1 MTLSPGT
8 KLGPYEILAPL
19 GAGGMGEV
27 YRAKDTRLGREVAV
41 KVLPQHLSANEEI
54 RARFERE
61 AKTVSSLNHPNICTL
76 FDVGRAPGEAGSG
89 ETDYLVMELI
99 EGDTLA
105 ERLRKGPLPGAE
117 LLRLGAQIADALDR
131 AHRAGVIHRDLKPGN
146 VMLTRSGA
154 KLMDFGLARAADVAK
169 KSGSGSSGSPL
180 TQSPTVA
187 QALTTE
193 GSIVGTY
200 QYMAPE
206 QLEGHEADA
215 RSDIWAMGCVLYE
228 MATGKRAFEGRSQ
241 ATLIAAI
248 IGSQPAPVNEAPSGA
263 PAGDAA
269 PAGLDRLIRACLAKD
284 PEDRVQ
290 TAHAVKQQLQWIAEG
305 AGMSGVGT
313 LASTPGAV
321 PAPLAA
327 RRGGSKLAWG
337 VAAAALLAAVALAGQ
352 LWREGSETGPSLRFE
367 IRIPASLAPL
377 GPLRLSPDGR
387 MAAFAATDS
396 SGAARLW
403 LRTFDDLECHALPGT
418 EGAGRPFWSPDS
430 RALAFFSGG
439 KLRKILVTGGRPETI
454 CDAPGGS
461 DGCWT
466 RKGQILFDGDG
477 AHPMIRM
484 VPATGGE
491 PHAITVLDTLRH
503 EIQHGWPEALPDGRH
518 YLYGVTNSDPDK
530 SETRLGEIGST
541 HAVRVTSGDSRVEFA
556 PSGHLL
562 FEREGALLAQ
572 RLSVGSG
579 KLTGEPRTLV
589 DQVGVNRANA
599 MPFFSCAS
607 GADVLLYSQARGSA
621 RRIVWVDRTGRAGEQ
636 IGPNGAYGS
645 LALSP
650 DGKRLAY
657 ELADASGQ
665 AGDLWVRDLERGISS
680 RFTIDPANDMWPVW
694 GPDSRTLYW
703 TSNRAGAYSVYRRS
717 LDSVGS
723 DSLVYKTTANVGP
736 VDASRDGR
744 YLACM
749 VNTNGAWDA
758 IAVPLA
764 GGAPVPIAA
773 TKFAETRPHFSPDG
787 RWVAYDS
794 DQSGLAQAYV
804 QAFPGPGAPVQISSQ
819 GGGNPYWS
827 ADGTQLFY
835 RSLTQDLMV
844 ADVKTGERF
853 EAGASHL
860 LFNFPLVLA
869 SGNVGR
875 YAPAADGQR
884 FLFCAPLPTES
895 AWMPIAV
902 LGWARAL
909 RK

>member
-1 MTLSPGT
+1 MLDSGT
-8 KLGPYEILAPL
+8 RLGPYEILSPL

-27 YRAKDTRLGREVAV
+27 YRARDTRLGREVAV
-41 KVLPQHLSANEEI
+41 KVLPLHLSSNDEI

-76 FDVGRAPGEAGSG
+76 FDVGREGD
-89 ETDYLVMELI
+89 TDYLVMELI

-105 ERLRKGPLPGAE
+105 ERLRKGPLAGAD
-117 LLRLGAQIADALDR
+117 LLRIGAQIADALDR

-154 KLMDFGLARAADVAK
+154 KLMDFGLARAAGVANK
-169 KSGSGSSGSPL
+169 TGSGSSGSAL

-193 GSIVGTY
+193 GSIVGTF

-206 QLEGHEADA
+206 QLEGREADV
-215 RSDIWAMGCVLYE
+215 RSDIWGLGCLLYE

-248 IGSQPAPVNEAPSGA
+248 IGSQPAAVIEAPTGS
-263 PAGDAA
+263 PAGAVP

-284 PEDRVQ
+284 PEERMQ

-305 AGMSGVGT
+305 AGMSSVGT
-313 LASTPGAV
+313 PASNPVAV

-327 RRGGSKLAWG
+327 PRGGPRLAWSVAG
-337 VAAAALLAAVALAGQ
+337 VALLAALAFAG
-352 LWREGSETGPSLRFE
+352 LWWRSGATPGPSLRFE
-367 IRIPASLAPL
+367 IRIPTSLAPL
-377 GPLRLSPDGR
+377 GPLRVSPDGR
-387 MAAFAATDS
+387 VAAFAATDS
-396 SGAARLW
+396 TGTARLW
-403 LRTFDDLECHALPGT
+403 LRTFDDLECRPLPGT

-430 RALAFFSGG
+430 RSLAFFSGG
-439 KLRKILVTGGRPETI
+439 KLRKILVTSGRPETI

-461 DGCWT
+461 DGSWGRNGT
-466 RKGQILFDGDG
+466 ILFDGDG

-491 PHAITVLDTLRH
+491 PRAITVLDTTRH
-503 EIQHGWPEALPDGRH
+503 EIAHAWPELLPDGKH
-518 YLYGVTNSDPDK
+518 YLFSVSNTDADK
-530 SETRLGEIGST
+530 SEVRLGELGSAR
-541 HAVRVTSGDSRVEFA
+541 AVRVLGGDSRVEFT

-572 RLSVGSG
+572 RISRASG
-579 KLTGEPRTLV
+579 KLLGEPRTLV
-589 DQVGVNRANA
+589 DQVGVNRSNS
-599 MPFFSCAS
+599 MPFFSSAS
-607 GADVLLYSQARGSA
+607 GADVLLFSQARGSA
-621 RRIVWVDRTGRAGEQ
+621 RRIVWVDRAGRPGEQ
-636 IGPNGAYGS
+636 VGPNGAYGG

-650 DGKRLAY
+650 DGKRLVY
-657 ELADASGQ
+657 ELIDASGQ
-665 AGDLWVRDLERGISS
+665 AADLWVRDLERGISS
-680 RFTIDPANDMWPVW
+680 RFTIDPGNDIWPVW
-694 GPDSRTLYW
+694 SPDSRTIYW
-703 TSNRAGAYSVYRRS
+703 ASNRSGTFAVYERS
-717 LDSVGS
+717 LDSVGG
-723 DSLVYKTTANVGP
+723 DSLVFKTVANVGP

-749 VNTNGAWDA
+749 VSAGGTWDA
-758 IAVPLA
+758 VAVPLA

-773 TKFAETRPHFSPDG
+773 TKFSETRPHFSPDG
-787 RWVAYDS
+787 KWVAFDS

-819 GGGNPYWS
+819 GGGNPTWS
-827 ADGTQLFY
+827 ADGTQLYF
-835 RSLTQDLMV
+835 RSLSQDLMA

-853 EAGASHL
+853 EAGASRV
-860 LFNFPLVLA
+860 LFNFPLVLSIGTVA
-869 SGNVGR
+869 R
-875 YAPAADGQR
+875 YAPSPDGQR
-884 FLFCAPLPTES
+884 FIFCAPLPSES

-902 LGWARAL
+902 FGWARAL
-909 RK
+909 RDK

>member
-1 MTLSPGT
+1 MLAVGT
-8 KLGPYEILAPL
+8 RLGPYEILSPL

-41 KVLPQHLSANEEI
+41 KVLPEHLSANPEV

-76 FDVGRAPGEAGSG
+76 FDVGREG

-99 EGDTLA
+99 EGETLA
-105 ERLRKGPLPGAE
+105 QRLRKGPLPGAE
-117 LLRLGAQIADALDR
+117 LLRIGAQVADALDR
-131 AHRAGVIHRDLKPGN
+131 AHRAGVVHRDLKPGN
-146 VMLTRSGA
+146 IMLTRSGA
-154 KLMDFGLARAADVAK
+154 KLMDFGLARAADVAR
-169 KSGSGSSGSPL
+169 KSGSGTSGSAL

-248 IGSQPAPVNEAPSGA
+248 IGSQPGPVNEAPSGA
-263 PAGDAA
+263 PAGDAP

-290 TAHAVKQQLQWIAEG
+290 TAHGVKQQLQWIAEG
-305 AGMSGVGT
+305 AGMSSVGT
-313 LASTPGAV
+313 PASNPTAV
-321 PAPLAA
+321 PAPVVVK
-327 RRGGSKLAWG
+327 RGGSRLAWG
-337 VAAAALLAAVALAGQ
+337 VAAVALLAAVAFAG
-352 LWREGSETGPSLRFE
+352 LWWRGAAEPGPSLRFE
-367 IRIPASLAPL
+367 IRVPSSLTPL
-377 GPLRLSPDGR
+377 GPLRVSPDGR
-387 MAAFAATDS
+387 MAAFAANDS
-396 SGAARLW
+396 SGTARIW
-403 LRTFDDLECHALPGT
+403 LRTFDDLECHSLPGT

-430 RALAFFSGG
+430 RSLGFFSGG
-439 KLRKILVTGGRPETI
+439 KLRKVLVTGGRPETI

-461 DGCWT
+461 DGCWS
-466 RKGQILFDGDG
+466 RKGMILFDGDG
-477 AHPMIRM
+477 AHPEIRM
-484 VPATGGE
+484 VPAAGGE
-491 PHAITVLDTLRH
+491 PHTITALDTTKH
-503 EIQHGWPEALPDGRH
+503 EVTHAWPEVLPDGKH
-518 YLYGVTNSDPDK
+518 FLYAVSNSDPDK
-530 SETRLGEIGST
+530 SETRLAEIGSKR
-541 HAVRVTSGDSRVEFA
+541 AVRVIQGDSRVEYS
-556 PSGHLL
+556 PSGYLL

-572 RLSVGSG
+572 KLVVGSG

-589 DQVGVNRANA
+589 DQIGVNRANS
-599 MPFFSCAS
+599 MPFYSSAT

-621 RRIVWVDRTGRAGEQ
+621 RRIVWVDRSGRAGEQ
-636 IGPNGAYGS
+636 VVPNGAYGG

-665 AGDLWVRDLERGISS
+665 AVDLWVRDLERGISS
-680 RFTIDPANDMWPVW
+680 RFTIDPANDIWPVW

-703 TSNRAGAYSVYRRS
+703 ASNRSGTFAVYRRS
-717 LDSVGS
+717 IDSVGG
-723 DSLVYKTTANVGP
+723 DSLVYKTTTNVGP

-749 VNTNGAWDA
+749 VSVAGSWDA

-764 GGAPVPIAA
+764 GGEPIPIANS
-773 TKFAETRPHFSPDG
+773 KFAESRPHFSPDG
-787 RWVAYDS
+787 KWVAYDS
-794 DQSGLAQAYV
+794 DQSGLSQAYV

-819 GGGNPYWS
+819 GGGNPTWS

-853 EAGASHL
+853 EAAPSRL
-860 LFNFPLVLA
+860 LFNFPLVL
-869 SGNVGR
+869 GNGTVGR
-875 YAPAADGQR
+875 YQPSPDGQR
-884 FLFCAPLPTES
+884 FIFCAPLPSES
-895 AWMPIAV
+895 SWMPIAV
-902 LGWARAL
+902 LGWARGL
-909 RK
+909 KK